1 MRFRN
6 EDRATIERTGTAL
19 VTLLERGDREVSIE
33 KVLGWL
39 GYSPAPQATQP
50 AGPPPGVDPLTG
62 CLPVTP
68 GTVRAG
74 NPAEAREGP

>member
-6 EDRATIERTGTAL
+6 EDRTTVERTGTAL
-19 VTLLERGDREVSIE
+19 IALLDEGKREVSIE

-39 GYSPAPQATQP
+39 GYRPSTREGQP

-62 CLPVTP
+62 CLPVT
-68 GTVRAG
+68 
-74 NPAEAREGP
+74 AREPGDQAVG